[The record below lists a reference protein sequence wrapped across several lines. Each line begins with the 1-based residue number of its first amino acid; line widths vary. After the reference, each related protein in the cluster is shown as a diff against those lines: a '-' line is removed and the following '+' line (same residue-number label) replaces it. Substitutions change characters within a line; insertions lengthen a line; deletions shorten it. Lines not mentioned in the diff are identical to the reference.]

1 MAEEY
6 KTILASSISFKK
18 HLAVFDKIFATR
30 LDQIDLSVLLIY
42 LVDNVH
48 SSALSNLADQFD
60 VLGYKGWYLTTNDD
74 ERRTLIKEA
83 IKRKRYAGTPWAVKS
98 ALLGVGYTNSEIVEG
113 MTPLYDGTFLYNG
126 EINHGGN
133 GWAFFSVNKID
144 IGEVKGLKS
153 SDIDLIKKLIDVYKR
168 QSAHLVNIGA
178 FTATMENEILISEL
192 DDITIRN
199 ASNEII
205 YEGAW

>member
-1 MAEEY
+1 MAEEF
-6 KTILASSISFKK
+6 KTILASSVSFKK
-18 HLAVFDKIFATR
+18 HLSVFDKIFATR

-42 LVDNVH
+42 LIDNVD

-60 VLGYKGWYLTTNDD
+60 VLGYKGWYLTNNDS

-83 IKRKRYAGTPWAVKS
+83 IKRKRFAGTPWALKS

-113 MTPLYDGTFLYNG
+113 MTPLYDGTFYHNG
-126 EINHGGN
+126 EINYGGN

-144 IGEVKGLKS
+144 IGDVKGLKT

-168 QSAHLVNIGA
+168 QSAHLVSIGP
-178 FTATMENEILISEL
+178 FTSTMETELILDEL
-192 DDITIRN
+192 TDMTIKN
-199 ASNEII
+199 SLGEVI
-205 YEGAW
+205 YTGAW